1 MNVTNN
7 RTVGAAQIT
16 IGLFWLAALPVFLGF
31 MVLME
36 TSSVPQPDSAT
47 WRLWRALE
55 TLLVEPRWL
64 GAMLSV
70 LVLGA
75 SLIGIVL
82 VTAGIGVFLEK
93 AQGQKWGTLAAVC
106 GIVFCGAGF
115 LFHWALLVPVV
126 NASQHPEVR
135 RASDDL
141 NLAIPVVLAAGLASM
156 IAAILVPLG
165 SRLQRGRT
173 GKLSTAT

>member
-1 MNVTNN
+1 MNATNN

-16 IGLFWLAALPVFLGF
+16 IGLIWLAALPVFLWF
-31 MVLME
+31 MVFME
-36 TSSVPQPDSAT
+36 ASGVSRPDSAV

-64 GAMLSV
+64 GTMLSI

-82 VTAGIGVFLEK
+82 VAAGIGVLLEK

-106 GIVFCGAGF
+106 GIVLCGAGF
-115 LFHWALLVPVV
+115 LFHWALLMPMV
-126 NASQHPEVR
+126 NTSQNPEVR

-141 NLAIPVVLAAGLASM
+141 NFVIPIVLAAGLASM

-165 SRLQRGRT
+165 SRLQGGRT